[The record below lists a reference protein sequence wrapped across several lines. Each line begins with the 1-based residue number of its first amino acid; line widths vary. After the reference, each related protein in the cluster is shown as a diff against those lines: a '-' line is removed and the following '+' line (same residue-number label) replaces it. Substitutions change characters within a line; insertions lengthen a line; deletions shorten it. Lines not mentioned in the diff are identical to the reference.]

1 MPKITAGI
9 LLYRFRDGGLE
20 VFLAHPGGPYW
31 RKKDQG
37 AWTLPKGEIENGE
50 DPLEAA
56 RREFGE
62 ETGHHPPGP
71 FEALGKARLRSGKLI
86 LAWACEG
93 DLDPQALQALGQ
105 QCRAHA
111 AGALRAMAAGA
122 VGTVEC
128 CSVDGRRGGGRL
140 GVGHVGA
147 HPEQSGTQGQLG
159 CGGQPAAQGFA
170 HGQPPHGCRW
180 CGGGG

>member
-93 DLDPQALQALGQ
+93 DLDPQAL
-105 QCRAHA
+105 
-111 AGALRAMAAGA
+111 
-122 VGTVEC
+122 VSNEFEVEWPPR
-128 CSVDGRRGGGRL
+128 SGRRMRFPEIDRGDFFRPEEGRDKLHPAQLPFLDELERILRESGRL
-140 GVGHVGA
+140 
-147 HPEQSGTQGQLG
+147 
-159 CGGQPAAQGFA
+159 
-170 HGQPPHGCRW
+170 PPPGR
-180 CGGGG
+180 